1 MVLIAVLAY
10 TKFAGI
16 GDQLIAAK
24 AGNSDVINRI
34 VQENLQALAWQL
46 GIIIVVVLI
55 ISVGFTVYLIRN
67 VNRPVKLLKDLT
79 NRISNGDLTEKISNI
94 EVIKTNDE
102 LEDLG
107 NSLQLMYKHLKKF
120 LYNIFMAIDNAVKTS
135 DTLNS
140 NSQNSLSA
148 IEQVTAAIQQISV
161 GSQSQAEDI
170 HRTSAI
176 ISKLNKA
183 SQVVKE
189 SAYQQN
195 QSVKRTVETINKIA
209 EAIDKVVY
217 NTKLIVDDTKNSYAA
232 ATEGKDLVDETIEDI
247 KGIKTM
253 VDNIAQKMNSLI
265 ERSNQIGEIVQVI
278 DNIAEQ
284 TNLLALNAAIEA
296 ARAGEH
302 GKGFAVV
309 ADEVRKLA
317 ENSRKSTEEIRTL
330 IAGIQLE
337 TEEVNKEMTKA
348 TADVEEGAQVAYRAG
363 TALRNIIKAVNK
375 AAAQVEEIN
384 AAMDNMKDQSKEITE
399 AINIIAG
406 ITEENNKITDELS
419 AESDTANNSILNIS
433 SIAEE
438 NAASTQQI
446 SASIEQFTINTNQII
461 SDINKLDELIKNLR
475 KESEFFRLR

>member
-1 MVLIAVLAY
+1 M
-10 TKFAGI
+10 
-16 GDQLIAAK
+16 
-24 AGNSDVINRI
+24 
-34 VQENLQALAWQL
+34 
-46 GIIIVVVLI
+46 
-55 ISVGFTVYLIRN
+55 
-67 VNRPVKLLKDLT
+67 
-79 NRISNGDLTEKISNI
+79 
-94 EVIKTNDE
+94 
-102 LEDLG
+102 
-107 NSLQLMYKHLKKF
+107 
-120 LYNIFMAIDNAVKTS
+120 
-135 DTLNS
+135 
-140 NSQNSLSA
+140 
-148 IEQVTAAIQQISV
+148 
-161 GSQSQAEDI
+161 
-170 HRTSAI
+170 
-176 ISKLNKA
+176 
-183 SQVVKE
+183 
-189 SAYQQN
+189 
-195 QSVKRTVETINKIA
+195 ETINKMA

-384 AAMDNMKDQSKEITE
+384 AAMDNMKDLSKEITE